1 MPVKTGDNFEEM
13 QSIISCSN
21 SRTKNEAETRHKI
34 IDFVV
39 HDFLSWPKN
48 RVAVEEYINPGY
60 ADYIL
65 KKENG
70 DDLLF
75 IEAKKE
81 GVYFEIPLAYSS
93 TETSSYITIKKLISD
108 ENISKAVKQVRN
120 YCFDTGCEYARL
132 PMDMS
137 GYSLKHLK
145 EVNVGMSYK
154 HSLLE
159 S

>member
-1 MPVKTGDNFEEM
+1 MLNKNGDSFETL
-13 QSIISCSN
+13 QSIISSSE

-34 IDFVV
+34 IDFIV

-93 TETSSYITIKKLISD
+93 LEKSSYISIKPP
-108 ENISKAVKQVRN
+108 V
-120 YCFDTGCEYARL
+120 
-132 PMDMS
+132 S
-137 GYSLKHLK
+137 G
-145 EVNVGMSYK
+145 
-154 HSLLE
+154 
-159 S
+159 